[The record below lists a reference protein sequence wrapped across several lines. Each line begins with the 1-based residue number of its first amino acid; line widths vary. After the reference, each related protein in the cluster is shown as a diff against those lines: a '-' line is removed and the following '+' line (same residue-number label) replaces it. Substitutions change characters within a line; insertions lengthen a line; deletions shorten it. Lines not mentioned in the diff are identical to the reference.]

1 MPLAIGASGI
11 FFSYTEEARIIG
23 TLAMGLNYDLKLF
36 MANDDGAVTVDWVVL
51 SGAVVAL
58 GLGVLVLIEPGVENS
73 TEVVSNAIGTAV
85 VDRVSANS
93 EIGLD

>member
-1 MPLAIGASGI
+1 
-11 FFSYTEEARIIG
+11 
-23 TLAMGLNYDLKLF
+23 MGLKDDLKLF
-36 MANDDGAVTVDWVVL
+36 MADDDGAVTVDWVVL

-73 TEVVSNAIGTAV
+73 TEVVSKAIGTAV
-85 VDRVSANS
+85 VDRISATS

>member
-1 MPLAIGASGI
+1 MSL
-11 FFSYTEEARIIG
+11 ENDVR
-23 TLAMGLNYDLKLF
+23 LF
-36 MANDDGAVTVDWVVL
+36 MVDDDGAVTVDWVVL

-85 VDRVSANS
+85 VDSISANS
-93 EIGLD
+93 EISLN